1 MANPTQ
7 QPPPAP
13 EAAPAKPAEPG
24 PKDPPGIAASVLP
37 ERQRDASR
45 HPDGPAPDDA
55 FAADDAAAAAQ
66 QAVETKPQ
74 PPGGN

>member
-1 MANPTQ
+1 MTSQPQ
-7 QPPPAP
+7 QPPP
-13 EAAPAKPAEPG
+13 KPTETG
-24 PKDPPGIAASVLP
+24 PNDPPGIAASILP

-45 HPDGPAPDDA
+45 HPDGHAPDDA